1 MSSRGRDGLITEH
14 PLEGETMAPVTN
26 EPSAASIPQLA
37 EALSGRVIMP
47 DDTGYDDAR
56 RVFSGEFDR
65 RPAAIARVADD
76 ADVSRVVAFARETGL
91 ELAVRSG
98 GHSGAGH
105 CTTDGGIVLDLRDMK
120 ALDVDMEGRTAW
132 AQAGLT
138 AIEYSTAAG
147 AYGLATGFGDTG
159 SVGIGGITLGGGV
172 GYLVRKYG
180 MTIDDLL
187 AAEIV
192 TADGQLLRVDADSH
206 PDLFWA
212 IRGGGGN
219 FGVATRFR
227 FRLHELDTIVGGM
240 LMLPASAEVVAE
252 FIALAEAA
260 PEELSTIANVMP
272 APPMPFVPEEH
283 HGKLVVLAFM
293 CYAGETEAGQRALS
307 PFRALAAPIAD
318 MVRPIKYPEI
328 YPPEDESYRPTA
340 VTHTM
345 FIDTVDQGV
354 AETIM
359 KHLEASD
366 ASMRVAQL
374 RVLGGAMARVPADA
388 TAFAHRASKI
398 MVNVASFYEGPADR
412 VVRQS
417 WVDDLAAALRQRDTG
432 AYVNFLVDEGEGRIH
447 EAYPAATWD
456 RLAAIKARYDP
467 TNLFRLNQNIPPAPR
482 K

>member
-1 MSSRGRDGLITEH
+1 MSELIEE
-14 PLEGETMAPVTN
+14 LRA
-26 EPSAASIPQLA
+26 
-37 EALSGRVIMP
+37 ALSGRVITP
-47 DDTGYDDAR
+47 DDAEYDDAR
-56 RVFSGEFDR
+56 QVFSGEFDR
-65 RPAAIARVADD
+65 RPAAIARVADEV
-76 ADVSRVVAFARETGL
+76 DVARVVGFARETGL

-105 CTTDGGIVLDLRDMK
+105 STTDGGIVLDLRDMK
-120 ALDVDMEGRTAW
+120 ALDVDVEERTAW
-132 AQAGLT
+132 AQAGLS
-138 AIEYSTAAG
+138 AIEFSTGAG
-147 AYGLATGFGDTG
+147 AHGLATGFGDTG

-192 TADGQLLRVDADSH
+192 TADGQLLGVDAEHH

-219 FGVATRFR
+219 FGVTTRFR
-227 FRLHELDTIVGGM
+227 FRLHELDTVVGGM
-240 LMLPASAEVVAE
+240 LMLPATADVITE
-252 FIALAEAA
+252 FIALAEAS
-260 PEELSTIANVMP
+260 PEELGTIVNVMP
-272 APPMPFVPEEH
+272 APPMPFVPQEH
-283 HGKLVVLAFM
+283 HGKIVVMALM
-293 CYAGETEAGQRALS
+293 CYAGETEAGQRALA

-328 YPPEDESYRPTA
+328 YPPEDESYHPTA
-340 VTHTM
+340 LTHTM
-345 FIDTVDQGV
+345 FIDAVDQGV

-398 MVNVASFYEGPADR
+398 MVNVASFYEGPEDK
-412 VVRQS
+412 VIRQS
-417 WVDDLAAALRQRDTG
+417 WVDDLAAALRQRDNG
-432 AYVNFLVDEGEGRIH
+432 AYVNFLVDEGEARIR
-447 EAYPAATWD
+447 EAYPGPTWD

-467 TNLFRLNQNIPPAPR
+467 TNLFRLNQNIPPESS
-482 K
+482 

>member
-1 MSSRGRDGLITEH
+1 MSSTRPDRLNTEH
-14 PLEGETMAPVTN
+14 PLEGETMAPAIN
-26 EPSAASIPQLA
+26 EPTATSVPQLGA
-37 EALSGRVIMP
+37 ALSGRVITP
-47 DDTGYDDAR
+47 EDAEYDDAR

-65 RPAAIARVADD
+65 RPAAIARVADE
-76 ADVSRVVAFARETGL
+76 ADVARVVAFAADTGL

-105 CTTDGGIVLDLRDMK
+105 CTTDGGIVLDLRDME
-120 ALDVDMEGRTAW
+120 ALDVDVEGRTAW
-132 AQAGLT
+132 AQ
-138 AIEYSTAAG
+138 E
-147 AYGLATGFGDTG
+147 
-159 SVGIGGITLGGGV
+159 V
-172 GYLVRKYG
+172 
-180 MTIDDLL
+180 
-187 AAEIV
+187 V
-192 TADGQLLRVDADSH
+192 TADGQLLRVDAERH

-227 FRLHELDTIVGGM
+227 FRLHELDSVVGGM

-293 CYAGETEAGQRALS
+293 CYAGEAEAGQRALA
-307 PFRALAAPIAD
+307 PFRALTAPLAD
-318 MVRPIKYPEI
+318 MVRPIKYPEM
-328 YPPEDESYRPTA
+328 YPPEDESYHPTA

-374 RVLGGAMARVPADA
+374 RVLGGAMARVRADA

-398 MVNVASFYEGPADR
+398 MVNVASFYEGPEDR

-417 WVDDLAAALRQRDTG
+417 WVDDLATALRQDDAG
-432 AYVNFLVDEGEGRIH
+432 AYVNFLVDEGEARVR
-447 EAYPAATWD
+447 EAYPGPTWD

-467 TNLFRLNQNIPPAPR
+467 TNLFHLNQNIPPLAADGGGR
-482 K
+482 